1 MEINNEYDTITC
13 ADKQDAFD
21 VIDNLGGENVIDWE
35 FLEDGKIRLIVEKLK
50 GE

>member
-13 ADKQDAFD
+13 SDKQDAFN
-21 VIDNLGGENVIDWE
+21 VIDNLGGEKVIDWE
-35 FLEDGKIRLIVEKLK
+35 FLEDGKIRLIVEKLE